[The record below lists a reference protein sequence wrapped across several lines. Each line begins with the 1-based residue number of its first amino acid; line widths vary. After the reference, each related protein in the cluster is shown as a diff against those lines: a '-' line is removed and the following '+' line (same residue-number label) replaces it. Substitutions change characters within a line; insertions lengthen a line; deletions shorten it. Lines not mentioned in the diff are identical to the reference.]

1 MTVIFVFYL
10 MCCVMPLVV
19 LHGAAVQGTVL
30 ADDGPAVDAYDVP
43 VGEGLAD
50 DAHGFLVEVGLVVGG
65 YQDGT
70 IDDEVVG
77 IGGGE
82 AVCWLLAF
90 GNLLLAVVDGA
101 GQRQAQQAV
110 GPSVE
115 GAQLLQFLFHEQEV
129 GMVVVATRI

>member
-1 MTVIFVFYL
+1 MH
-10 MCCVMPLVV
+10 LVV

-30 ADDGPAVDAYDVP
+30 ADDGATVDADDVS

-101 GQRQAQQAV
+101 GQ
-110 GPSVE
+110 G
-115 GAQLLQFLFHEQEV
+115 
-129 GMVVVATRI
+129 